1 MMRRAA
7 LSLATGFCLFL
18 AFVGAQRALS
28 APAAQGNQ
36 IGVAVLDFTYA
47 DTAGEAQD
55 MTTEHQKWLAAL
67 ASGLRK
73 GFERT
78 GAYRLVTPVCRPEPC
93 EVGRTPLDQLEGA
106 AKEAGAQLLVMGG
119 VHKEST
125 LLQWA
130 KVLAVNLVDNQVV
143 TDKLFTFRG
152 DNEYAWERAEEFIS
166 RDLLEAAAPLAGAS
180 GPSPTPKL
188 AVFDFELL
196 DVSGGALLIPESAE
210 DLEQLRLA
218 TEEARRLI
226 SQSGRYALVDIS
238 AADAEEVK
246 AHKLSD
252 CDGCDAAVAAKLGA
266 DQSLVG
272 IVTRVSRTDY
282 AVTYKLRDAHSGKL
296 IGVEQTDLRI
306 GANYSWPR
314 GAAWLI
320 ENKLLAR

>member
-1 MMRRAA
+1 MR
-7 LSLATGFCLFL
+7 LS
-18 AFVGAQRALS
+18 ALS
-28 APAAQGNQ
+28 ALNARQRRTDNQ
-36 IGVAVLDFTYA
+36 IGVAVLDFSYS

-55 MTTEHQKWLAAL
+55 MTTEHQKWLEAL
-67 ASGLRK
+67 AAGLRK

-78 GAYRLVTPVCRPEPC
+78 GAYRVVTPVCHPEPC
-93 EVGRTPLDQLEGA
+93 EVGRTSPDQLEGA

-143 TDKLFTFRG
+143 TDKLITFRG
-152 DNEYAWERAEEFIS
+152 DNETAWERAEEFIS

-196 DVSGGALLIPESAE
+196 DVSGGALMIPESAE
-210 DLEQLRLA
+210 DSEQLRLA

-226 SQSGRYALVDIS
+226 SQSGRYAIVDIG

-246 AHKLSD
+246 ARKLSD

-272 IVTRVSRTDY
+272 IVTRVTRTDY

-296 IGVEQTDLRI
+296 IGVEQTDLRS

>member
-7 LSLATGFCLFL
+7 LPLATGFCVLL
-18 AFVGAQRALS
+18 AFVGAERAQS
-28 APAAQGNQ
+28 APASQGNQ

-55 MTTEHQKWLAAL
+55 MTTEHQKWLGSLAA
-67 ASGLRK
+67 GLRK
-73 GFERT
+73 DFERT
-78 GAYRLVTPVCRPEPC
+78 GAYRVVTPVCRPEPC

-106 AKEAGAQLLVMGG
+106 AKEAGAQVLVMGG

-125 LLQWA
+125 LVQWA
-130 KVLAVNLVDNQVV
+130 KVLAVNLIDNQVV
-143 TDKLFTFRG
+143 ADKLLTFRG
-152 DNEYAWERAEEFIS
+152 DNENAWERAEEFIS
-166 RDLLEAAAPLAGAS
+166 SDLLAAAAPLAAAS
-180 GPSPTPKL
+180 GASPTPKL

-226 SQSGRYALVDIS
+226 SQSGRYALVDVS
-238 AADAEEVK
+238 AADAGEVK
-246 AHKLSD
+246 AHKLGD

-266 DQSLVG
+266 DESLVA

>member
-7 LSLATGFCLFL
+7 LPLATGVCFL
-18 AFVGAQRALS
+18 AFVGALRAQS
-28 APAAQGNQ
+28 APVAQGSQ
-36 IGVAVLDFTYA
+36 IGVAILDFTYS

-55 MTTEHQKWLAAL
+55 MTAEHHKWLEAL
-67 ASGLRK
+67 AAGLRK

-78 GAYRLVTPVCRPEPC
+78 GAYRVVTPVCRPEPC

-143 TDKLFTFRG
+143 TDKLVTFRG
-152 DNEYAWERAEEFIS
+152 DNETAWERAEEFIS
-166 RDLLEAAAPLAGAS
+166 RDLLEAAAPLAGLS

-196 DVSGGALLIPESAE
+196 DVSGGALLVPESAE

-218 TEEARRLI
+218 SEEARRLI
-226 SQSGRYALVDIS
+226 SQSGRYALVDIG

-246 AHKLSD
+246 ARKLSE

-272 IVTRVSRTDY
+272 IVTRVTRTDY

-296 IGVEQTDLRI
+296 IGVEQTDLRS
-306 GANYSWPR
+306 GANDSWPR

>member
-28 APAAQGNQ
+28 APTAQGNQ

-55 MTTEHQKWLAAL
+55 MTTEHQEWLAAL
-67 ASGLRK
+67 AAGLRK
-73 GFERT
+73 DFERT

-93 EVGRTPLDQLEGA
+93 EVGRTPLDQIESA

-130 KVLAVNLVDNQVV
+130 KVLAVNLVNNRVV

-152 DNEYAWERAEEFIS
+152 DNEYAWQRAEEFVS
-166 RDLLEAAAPLAGAS
+166 RDLLAAAAPLADASGAS
-180 GPSPTPKL
+180 LTPKL

-210 DLEQLRLA
+210 DLEQLRLRDRGGA
-218 TEEARRLI
+218 ASYLSVGPVRARRHQRRRRGRG
-226 SQSGRYALVDIS
+226 QSPQA
-238 AADAEEVK
+238 
-246 AHKLSD
+246 
-252 CDGCDAAVAAKLGA
+252 
-266 DQSLVG
+266 Q
-272 IVTRVSRTDY
+272 
-282 AVTYKLRDAHSGKL
+282 
-296 IGVEQTDLRI
+296 
-306 GANYSWPR
+306 
-314 GAAWLI
+314 
-320 ENKLLAR
+320 

>member
-7 LSLATGFCLFL
+7 LSLATGLCFL
-18 AFVGAQRALS
+18 AFVGALRAQS
-28 APAAQGNQ
+28 APAAQGRQ
-36 IGVAVLDFTYA
+36 IGVAILDFTYS

-55 MTTEHQKWLAAL
+55 MTAEHHNWLEAL
-67 ASGLRK
+67 VAGLRK

-78 GAYRLVTPVCRPEPC
+78 GGYRVVAPVCHPEPC
-93 EVGRTPLDQLEGA
+93 EVGRTPLDELEGA
-106 AKEAGAQLLVMGG
+106 AKEARAQLLVMGG

-130 KVLAVNLVDNQVV
+130 KVLAVNLVDNRVV
-143 TDKLFTFRG
+143 TDKLVTFRG
-152 DNEYAWERAEEFIS
+152 DNETAWERAEEFIS
-166 RDLLEAAAPLAGAS
+166 RELLEAAAPLAGLRGS
-180 GPSPTPKL
+180 SPTPKL

-226 SQSGRYALVDIS
+226 SQSGRYALVDIGG
-238 AADAEEVK
+238 ADAEAVK
-246 AHKLSD
+246 ALKLND

-266 DQSLVG
+266 DQSLIG
-272 IVTRVSRTDY
+272 IVTRVTRTDY

-296 IGVEQTDLRI
+296 IGVQQTDLRS
-306 GANYSWPR
+306 GANDSWPR

-320 ENKLLAR
+320 ENKLLTR

>member
-1 MMRRAA
+1 MTCWRRPRP
-7 LSLATGFCLFL
+7 SP
-18 AFVGAQRALS
+18 
-28 APAAQGNQ
+28 AP
-36 IGVAVLDFTYA
+36 
-47 DTAGEAQD
+47 
-55 MTTEHQKWLAAL
+55 
-67 ASGLRK
+67 
-73 GFERT
+73 
-78 GAYRLVTPVCRPEPC
+78 
-93 EVGRTPLDQLEGA
+93 
-106 AKEAGAQLLVMGG
+106 
-119 VHKEST
+119 
-125 LLQWA
+125 
-130 KVLAVNLVDNQVV
+130 
-143 TDKLFTFRG
+143 
-152 DNEYAWERAEEFIS
+152 
-166 RDLLEAAAPLAGAS
+166 S

-196 DVSGGALLIPESAE
+196 DVSGGALMIPESAE

-226 SQSGRYALVDIS
+226 SQSGRYAIVDIG

-246 AHKLSD
+246 ARKLSD

-272 IVTRVSRTDY
+272 IVTRVTRTDY

-296 IGVEQTDLRI
+296 IGVEQTDLRS